1 MAVVNYDGLLQ
12 HLRNQA
18 NAQIKAGQVY
28 ITVNG
33 QQVPATATMSGYV
46 VTSAANTVVQ
56 VHDPRTCR
64 LYWNN
69 YAMRF
74 EATSPKGLLIAAA
87 FGDNWRVTDNTSDRV
102 DYMSEQRV
110 AEAIA
115 EWLEII

>member
-1 MAVVNYDGLLQ
+1 MAVVNYDGLIQ

-18 NAQIKAGQVY
+18 NAQIQAGQVY

-33 QQVPATATMSGYV
+33 QQVPVRATMSGYV
-46 VTSAANTVVQ
+46 G
-56 VHDPRTCR
+56 VHDPRACR
-64 LYWNN
+64 LYWND